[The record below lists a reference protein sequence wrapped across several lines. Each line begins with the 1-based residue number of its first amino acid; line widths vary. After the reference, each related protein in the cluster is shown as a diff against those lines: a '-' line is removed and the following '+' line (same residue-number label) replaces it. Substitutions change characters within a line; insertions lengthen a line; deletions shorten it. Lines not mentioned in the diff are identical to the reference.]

1 MRMNKL
7 TQEEAIKFHN
17 WLRDVA
23 MSEHKWEIMQ
33 QLDEVIGHC
42 PTQTKTKK
50 TKKKVMKDD
59 RQEQTGGGET

>member
-1 MRMNKL
+1 MNKL
-7 TQEEAIKFHN
+7 TKEEAIKFHN

-33 QLDEVIGHC
+33 QLDTVIGHC

-50 TKKKVMKDD
+50 KDTVHGGINKRGPGEGEGKV
-59 RQEQTGGGET
+59 